1 MQIQGTQATKA
12 FLTFIQDYSEALQ
25 NAALLLGGQ
34 WALKRVQ
41 FLVDHL
47 ATNRALT
54 RRAKSDIV
62 ALHKLLTLQ
71 NVGDPER
78 IETALF
84 SNLDPADPVV
94 EELCLLSDALLDH
107 MRAVDSQSD
116 LSMFELDYAA

>member
-1 MQIQGTQATKA
+1 MHIQGTPATKA

-41 FLVDHL
+41 FLIDHL
-47 ATNRALT
+47 GCNRTLT
-54 RRAKSDIV
+54 RRAKQDLV

-84 SNLDPADPVV
+84 SDIDPADPVV
-94 EELCLLSDALLDH
+94 EELCLLSDALLGH
-107 MRAVDSQSD
+107 MRAVDDESD
-116 LSMFELDYAA
+116 LPLFELDLAA